1 MVVAGHPK
9 FGIVGRWAGLPIFGL
24 RQLKSQQNQPM
35 SKISTLIQTNP
46 AEAKTKVRYR
56 LQNWAEYNRALE
68 KRGSITVYFSD
79 EVIQDWYAAPAA
91 NPSRGGQHVYSD
103 TCIETIMMFKTVFR
117 QGYRQVRGFTLSI
130 LQLMGLCE
138 LRVPSYTQVNRRF
151 RALPIAPFAIPPAS
165 GPLTLVI
172 DATGVKVYGD
182 GEWKVRQH
190 GISKRRTWRK
200 LHLGAD
206 EQNGFIHCHTTTL
219 ASVHDSAE
227 LIPLL
232 DQVQQQSPE
241 VEVTAVCLDGA
252 YDTQECIDELLR
264 RNIDPIVP
272 PRRDAA
278 PWPEKETVPDGRV
291 YPRNQAIARIK
302 EVGREEWKR
311 ESGYHRRSLAET
323 AMFRYKN
330 TFGPQLYSRKFINQ
344 QQENTMKIKAL
355 NTMTGLGMPKSVALI

>member
-1 MVVAGHPK
+1 
-9 FGIVGRWAGLPIFGL
+9 
-24 RQLKSQQNQPM
+24 M
-35 SKISTLIQTNP
+35 SKISTPAQT
-46 AEAKTKVRYR
+46 EQEEVKTKVRYR
-56 LQNWAEYNRALE
+56 LQNWPEYNRALE

-79 EVIQDWYAAPAA
+79 EVIQDWYATPAA
-91 NPSRGGQHVYSD
+91 DPSRGGQHVYSD

-117 QGYRQVRGFTLSI
+117 LGYRQVRGFTISI
-130 LQLMGLCE
+130 LELMGLGQ

-151 RALPIAPFAIPPAS
+151 RGLPIIPFAIPALS

-190 GISKRRTWRK
+190 GVSKRRTWRK

-206 EQNGFIHCHTTTL
+206 EQSAFIHCHTTTL

-232 DQVQQQSPE
+232 DQVQQHSPG
-241 VEVTAVCLDGA
+241 VDITAVCLDGA

-264 RNIDPIVP
+264 RNIVPIVP
-272 PRRDAA
+272 PRRDAV
-278 PWPEKETVPDGRV
+278 PWPEKEDVAGGRV
-291 YPRNQAIARIK
+291 YPRKQAIARIE
-302 EVGREEWKR
+302 EVGRKKWKR

-323 AMFRYKN
+323 AMFRYKS
-330 TFGPQLYSRKFINQ
+330 TFGSQLYSRKFTHQ
-344 QQENTMKIKAL
+344 QQENTIKIKAL
-355 NTMTGLGMPKSVALI
+355 NIMTGLGMPQSMALA